1 MRQEQPRA
9 ATGKRLRAAAAV
21 RAGGGQ
27 QAASN
32 EEQAA
37 SDPSRSSSLEEKQR
51 QQVAPTSKN
60 AVSPA
65 RSRAERPSD
74 LNIEENARAA
84 VTSSAGA
91 ACLDL
96 QEEASKVD
104 FCSMKCKKGKS
115 RAMAEREATSEAAPR
130 FRAAGSRNPR
140 HGHEKTPGSPKP
152 RHGHAKQ
159 ARARGEPSPGPP
171 ASETEARPLGHQ
183 PRGGAPERPR
193 LNCGRKA
200 PAGKARKFSAW
211 QILRF

>member
-37 SDPSRSSSLEEKQR
+37 SDPSRSSLLEEKQR

-65 RSRAERPSD
+65 RSRAERPRD
-74 LNIEENARAA
+74 LNIEENPRAA

-104 FCSMKCKKGKS
+104 FCSMKCNRERVAQWRNEKRLQKQPHDFERLEAEIHGTATKKPPTARNHDTATQNR
-115 RAMAEREATSEAAPR
+115 RA
-130 FRAAGSRNPR
+130 
-140 HGHEKTPGSPKP
+140 PG
-152 RHGHAKQ
+152 GN
-159 ARARGEPSPGPP
+159 RARDH
-171 ASETEARPLGHQ
+171 PLQRRRQDH
-183 PRGGAPERPR
+183 
-193 LNCGRKA
+193 
-200 PAGKARKFSAW
+200 
-211 QILRF
+211 

>member
-1 MRQEQPRA
+1 M
-9 ATGKRLRAAAAV
+9 

-37 SDPSRSSSLEEKQR
+37 SDPSRSSSPEEKQR
-51 QQVAPTSKN
+51 QQVGPTSKN
-60 AVSPA
+60 AVSTA
-65 RSRAERPSD
+65 RRRAERPSN
-74 LNIEENARAA
+74 LNIEENPRAA

-104 FCSMKCKKGKS
+104 FCNMKCN
-115 RAMAEREATSEAAPR
+115 RE
-130 FRAAGSRNPR
+130 RAAQWLNEKRLQKQPHDFERLEAEIHGTATKKPPAARN
-140 HGHEKTPGSPKP
+140 HDTATQNK
-152 RHGHAKQ
+152 

-193 LNCGRKA
+193 LNCSRKA
-200 PAGKARKFSAW
+200 PAGKARKFSAR